1 MEKGLTDDLKVFSTC
16 FNNDMTLNLG
26 KYHFMTLR
34 LLNIQRDVTYIYQNK
49 VSKKLRGSKKSLM

>member
-1 MEKGLTDDLKVFSTC
+1 MEKGLTDDLKVFSAW

-34 LLNIQRDVTYIYQNK
+34 LPNIQRDVTYIYQNK
-49 VSKKLRGSKKSLM
+49 VSKKLRGRKKSLM